1 MEAATP
7 LRKSEVRT
15 LGDRLVIDGLVVTD
29 ESAVRLVREREKAG
43 DDTVK
48 AVIDA
53 IEIGARVLDREQ
65 AGANADF
72 VRAEFG
78 KTARE
83 VETSFTERARQVSEE
98 LEKTLAE
105 AFGPES
111 GHVTKALERHF
122 SDGSS
127 AAVQHRVKEVVA
139 EVMQRSREDL
149 VRQFSADGD
158 RNPLADFKAST
169 VRELRT
175 AAERQDNAQ
184 RALLEKMAMLEKE
197 LQGLRDERRARE
209 ELEAEHDR
217 GSAKGREYEDVVYEA
232 IDRIAQLQGDDCDAV
247 GDTKGATR
255 KTGDVLVAI
264 DACRGPARGRVIF
277 EAKNKRLSKP
287 EAMRELDRGL
297 EERDAQFAV
306 LVVPSEDKVP
316 AKTHS
321 LREYQGDKLVVTYDP
336 DEGNALALEV
346 AYSLARAKV
355 LMKRAESSGVDTA
368 AVNEAVDRAQASM
381 EDVRRVKQQLTGAR
395 TSIDKA
401 EEVLDAMAKAVRA
414 QLEVVDSLTRAES
427 DAEDALF

>member
-7 LRKSEVRT
+7 LRQPNVRT
-15 LGDRLVIDGLVVTD
+15 LADRLVIDGLVVAD
-29 ESAVRLVREREKAG
+29 ECAVRLVREREEANE
-43 DDTVK
+43 DPAR
-48 AVIDA
+48 AVTDA

-65 AGANADF
+65 TGANAEF
-72 VRAEFG
+72 VRAEFDRA
-78 KTARE
+78 ARE
-83 VETSFTERARQVSEE
+83 VEAAFTERARSVGES
-98 LEKTLAE
+98 LEQRLAD

-127 AAVQHRVKEVVA
+127 AAVQHRVREVVA

-175 AAERQDNAQ
+175 AAERQDTTH
-184 RALLEKMAMLEKE
+184 RALLEKMSLLEKE

-209 ELEAEHDR
+209 ELEAEHER
-217 GSAKGREYEDVVYEA
+217 GSAKGREYEEVVYEA
-232 IDRIAQLQGDDCDAV
+232 IDEIARVQGDDCDAV

-255 KTGDVLVAI
+255 KTGDILVAI
-264 DACRGPARGRVIF
+264 DACRGPALGRVIF

-287 EAMRELDRGL
+287 DAMRELERGMD
-297 EERDAQFAV
+297 ERDAQFAV
-306 LVVPSEDKVP
+306 LVVPSEDKLP
-316 AKTHS
+316 AKTYP
-321 LREYQGDKLVVTYDP
+321 LREYEGNKLIVTYDP
-336 DEGNALALEV
+336 EDTGPLALEL
-346 AYSLARAKV
+346 AYSLARARV
-355 LMKRAESSGVDTA
+355 LMARSEAEGIDGAAIGEACERARGA
-368 AVNEAVDRAQASM
+368 L

-401 EEVLDAMAKAVRA
+401 EDVLEAMAKAARAQIEAIDALVRA
-414 QLEVVDSLTRAES
+414 GADE
-427 DAEDALF
+427 

>member
-29 ESAVRLVREREKAG
+29 ECAVRLVREREEAG
-43 DDTVK
+43 DDAIRTVT
-48 AVIDA
+48 DA

-72 VRAEFG
+72 VRAEFD
-78 KTARE
+78 KAARE
-83 VETSFTERARQVSEE
+83 VESSFGDRARAVGES

-127 AAVQHRVKEVVA
+127 VAVQHRVKEVVA
-139 EVMQRSREDL
+139 EAMAGFRADL
-149 VRQFSADGD
+149 VRQFSASDE
-158 RNPLADFKAST
+158 RNPLADLKKGT
-169 VRELRT
+169 V
-175 AAERQDNAQ
+175 AAVETVGTRVDATT
-184 RALLEKMAMLEKE
+184 RALLAKMGELEKE

-209 ELEAEHDR
+209 ELEAEHEK
-217 GSAKGREYEDVVYEA
+217 GTAKGREYEDLVYEA
-232 IDRIAQLQGDDCDAV
+232 VDAIARVQGDDCDAV

-264 DACRGPARGRVIF
+264 DACRGPARGRVVF
-277 EAKNKRLSKP
+277 EAKNKKLSKP
-287 EAMRELDRGL
+287 EAIRELDRGL

-306 LVVPSEDKVP
+306 LVVPSEDRLP
-316 AKTHS
+316 AKTHA
-321 LREYQGDKLVVTYDP
+321 LREIQGNKLIVTYDP
-336 DEGNALALEV
+336 DDGPLALEV
-346 AYSLARAKV
+346 GYALARARV
-355 LMKRAESSGVDTA
+355 LMAKAESDGVDTA
-368 AVNEAVDRAQASM
+368 AIGEAVDRARASM

-401 EEVLDAMAKAVRA
+401 EDVLDAMAKAVRA
-414 QLEVVDSLTRAES
+414 QLEAVDALTRAPGDSE
-427 DAEDALF
+427 ALF